1 MISPLLKKVVMGFGS
16 GKLPIYEVGATIDI
30 ALDSCM
36 VSLKKVEANQASICS
51 ASGVTMIFPFLVSDV
66 NRSGFLRI
74 LSCPITEDTS
84 GFLTF
89 SQHFSDF

>member
-1 MISPLLKKVVMGFGS
+1 MGFGS

-84 GFLTF
+84 AEEEKTERVRIPPLPCRP
-89 SQHFSDF
+89 SS